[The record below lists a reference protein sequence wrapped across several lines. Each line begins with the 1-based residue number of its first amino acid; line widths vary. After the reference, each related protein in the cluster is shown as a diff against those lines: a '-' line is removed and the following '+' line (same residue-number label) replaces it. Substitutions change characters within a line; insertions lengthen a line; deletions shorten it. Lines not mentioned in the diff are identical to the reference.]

1 MSKEI
6 FLSHAWGKDSLNR
19 DNHLRCKKL
28 AQKLI
33 DSGYKVWFDDYDI
46 YGNIDSSIIKGIN
59 NSKVV
64 LICLTNHY
72 CNKINNAVHMQCPN
86 DNCFKEWNYS
96 LFKKKIIIPI
106 IMEPTMKDTFL
117 NGDGV
122 IQMYLNSTM
131 FIDMTNNLIDD
142 FNILKKTLRKFNVY
156 NKDEKIIYKI
166 KDNSSFD
173 NLSYIFTNV
182 IKNLSPRSPGER
194 SPNNKKNNLTNISIK
209 PKMLTVVN
217 NKFKRSKLFIN
228 I

>member
-6 FLSHAWGKDSLNR
+6 FISHAWGNDSLNR
-19 DNHLRCKKL
+19 DNHLRCNELAKKL
-28 AQKLI
+28 I
-33 DSGYKVWFDDYDI
+33 NCGYKVWFDSNDL

-59 NSKVV
+59 NSKIV
-64 LICLTNHY
+64 LVCLTNNY

-96 LFKKKIIIPI
+96 LFKKKTIIPI
-106 IMEPTMKDTFL
+106 LMEPTMKETFL

-131 FIDMTNNLIDD
+131 FIDMTDNINND
-142 FNILKKTLRKFNVY
+142 FDILKKTLRRFNVY
-156 NKDEKIIYKI
+156 NKDEKKIYKI

-173 NLSYIFTNV
+173 NLSLIFTNV
-182 IKNLSPRSPGER
+182 IKNISPRSPTER
-194 SPNNKKNNLTNISIK
+194 SPNNKKNKFKYILNK
-209 PKMLTVVN
+209 PKILAIVN
-217 NKFKRSKLFIN
+217 NKFKRSKLLIK